1 MSTTIERVSVL
12 EVKVTHVDQK
22 IDELKVDV
30 KEMHDCLDRT
40 RNTVMDELKI
50 MSSISTEA
58 HAELAKK
65 ISSLEKDKSKVIFM
79 FAGGVAVFG
88 WLTGHFDL
96 LLKILT

>member
-40 RNTVMDELKI
+40 RDTVMDELKI

-79 FAGGVAVFG
+79 FAGGVAAFG

>member
-1 MSTTIERVSVL
+1 MSSTIERVSVL

-40 RNTVMDELKI
+40 RDTVMAELKY
-50 MSSISTEA
+50 MSSNSSEA
-58 HAELAKK
+58 HAELDKK
-65 ISSLEKDKSKVIFM
+65 ISNLEKDKNKVIFM
-79 FAGGVAVFG
+79 FAGGVAAFG

-96 LLKILT
+96 LIKILT